1 MLRTKGRLLYTDENA
16 LGEDNKDGSVTG
28 SWSSIGANFL
38 VNVPKNQNNHAQKSA
53 EKIRD
58 PFTDH
63 FYGRGTIPWQWNVLL

>member
-38 VNVPKNQNNHAQKSA
+38 VNVPKSKNNHAQKSA